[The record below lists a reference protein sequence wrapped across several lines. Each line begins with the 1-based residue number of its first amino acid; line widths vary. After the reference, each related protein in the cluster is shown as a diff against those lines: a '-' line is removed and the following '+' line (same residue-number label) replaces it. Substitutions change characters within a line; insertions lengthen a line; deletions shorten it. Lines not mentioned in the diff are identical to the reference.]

1 VRAFQQAKGLKV
13 DGIAGPVTRKALIAD
28 YMALQNTSLPGGI
41 TLTTHGCGENFPVAE
56 TTDDQPSPDDRRAE
70 VFFFDGVITP
80 PPPGKTSKKGSTE
93 YPQWVARVTETIDVQ
108 SADDTGTL
116 DTVRIRLLSPFGE
129 PMGEAK
135 YELSVGSTTRRGVA
149 DADGWLVEAGLQ
161 LPARA
166 QLRWGPKDAQP
177 SVDLPDPLFLEADL
191 TLAEPESSPADEL
204 DAHLGNLSYGAFAS
218 PTIGRMR
225 FQQNF
230 RTPEGPTGADDDVRR
245 TLKQWLTGQTP
256 PTVAMPESLH
266 VATGIAYLDYVPA
279 QQG

>member
-1 VRAFQQAKGLKV
+1 
-13 DGIAGPVTRKALIAD
+13 
-28 YMALQNTSLPGGI
+28 
-41 TLTTHGCGENFPVAE
+41 
-56 TTDDQPSPDDRRAE
+56 
-70 VFFFDGVITP
+70 VFFFDGLITP
-80 PPPGKTSKKGSTE
+80 PPPGKTSKKGSAE

-108 SADDTGTL
+108 SADDAGSL

-149 DADGWLVEAGLQ
+149 DADGWLVEGGLQ

-177 SVDLPDPLFLEADL
+177 SEDLPDPLFLEASL

-204 DAHLGNLSYGAFAS
+204 DAHLGNLSYGAFSS
-218 PTIGRMR
+218 PTTGKMR

-230 RTPEGPTGADDDVRR
+230 RTPEGPTGTDDDVRK
-245 TLKQWLTGQTP
+245 TLKQWLNGQTP
-256 PTVAMPESLH
+256 PTVATRESLH
-266 VATGIAYLDYVPA
+266 IPTGIADLDYVPTEK
-279 QQG
+279 G